1 MSIRRTIFLRLYF
14 AIDMSR
20 TIDISWN
27 IFEILWHGLFVF
39 GINLGDIPVL
49 NHSQNKLKF
58 MQTYWPYGLY
68 FVVLVKIYIAHY
80 VFKNYISGKNFCKT
94 TFDLIYN

>member
-49 NHSQNKLKF
+49 NHSQNKL
-58 MQTYWPYGLY
+58 
-68 FVVLVKIYIAHY
+68 
-80 VFKNYISGKNFCKT
+80 
-94 TFDLIYN
+94 

>member
-1 MSIRRTIFLRLYF
+1 M
-14 AIDMSR
+14 
-20 TIDISWN
+20 
-27 IFEILWHGLFVF
+27 FVF

-68 FVVLVKIYIAHY
+68 LGVLVKIYIAHY
-80 VFKNYISGKNFCKT
+80 VSKNYISGKKT
-94 TFDLIYN
+94 KISATPALNILPANRDFIVIYCVNPKKKNH